1 MNTDEHVV
9 PSGQHYSGTNRVPNI
24 QEFIDRL
31 DRQKKQRDAEID
43 EQLKANKAN
52 GDAKDHTSEKRRQKK
67 TRTVR
72 DPVTG
77 GDVEIE
83 DASIDFKSVVDN
95 PVVRMCKREAHI
107 VP

>member
-24 QEFIDRL
+24 QEFIHRL

-52 GDAKDHTSEKRRQKK
+52 GDAKDHTPEKRRPKK

-77 GDVEIE
+77 KDVEIE

-95 PVVRMCKREAHI
+95 PMVRMSERLAHI
-107 VP
+107 AS